1 MITLM
6 LQDSDSNQENSL
18 ESFGVCAVAL
28 YDYQVGH
35 KYLRNVLYFLL
46 GTCLSYSLYSFQASD
61 ETEISFDPGQIITHI
76 DQIDPG
82 WWQVICLV
90 LRS

>member
-1 MITLM
+1 MRRGPLRLSGWSEIPWKCPLFFITCM
-6 LQDSDSNQENSL
+6 
-18 ESFGVCAVAL
+18 
-28 YDYQVGH
+28 
-35 KYLRNVLYFLL
+35 
-46 GTCLSYSLYSFQASD
+46 SYSLYSFQASD

-82 WWQVICLV
+82 WWQVIYWM